1 MRILIVEDEPVIARR
16 LDRMLRE
23 ILERRDVKTKV
34 IHRFEEARSYLF
46 KTPIDLLLLDLNLSG
61 RDGFELL
68 KISVSGAFHTIIV
81 SAHTDQALRAF
92 EYGVLD
98 FIGKP
103 FSKMRLQ
110 KALER
115 LDEVHHRHDPA
126 TKYLAVRTAG
136 RVDLLAVEDVVYI
149 KGAGAYSEVVLSDG
163 SRELHDKSLEQLH
176 TLLGEAF
183 ERIHRSYLVK
193 VDEIDHFTVGEGSRY
208 GVVLA
213 SGEELP
219 VGRTRYKEV
228 RRRLELGD
236 EGH

>member
-1 MRILIVEDEPVIARR
+1 MRVLIVEDEPVIARR
-16 LDRMLRE
+16 LDRMLCE
-23 ILERRDVKTKV
+23 IVEDRDVKTHT
-34 IHRFEEARSYLF
+34 IHCFQEARSYLF

-61 RDGFELL
+61 RDGFDLL
-68 KISVSGAFHTIIV
+68 KLSVSGAFHTIIV

-103 FSKMRLQ
+103 FKKERLQ
-110 KALER
+110 KALNR
-115 LDEVHHRHDPA
+115 LDEVHHRPDPSM
-126 TKYLAVRTAG
+126 KYLAVRTAG
-136 RVDLLAVEDVVYI
+136 RIDLIAVEDVAYI
-149 KGAGAYSEVVLSDG
+149 KGAGAYSEIVLSNG

-176 TLLGEAF
+176 TLLGDAF

-193 VDEIDHFTVGEGSRY
+193 VDEIAQFTVSEGSRY
-208 GVVLA
+208 GVVLE

-228 RRRLELGD
+228 RARLELSG
-236 EGH
+236 